1 MTHSKPYL
9 EWGLT
14 RMLSSLGINLDQ
26 LMGLLLNLQL
36 VSMLGQ
42 LLDQKDRTRKKKKR
56 ADSATY
62 HSSLHLYSVQ

>member
-1 MTHSKPYL
+1 
-9 EWGLT
+9 
-14 RMLSSLGINLDQ
+14 MLSSLGINLDQ